1 MQINPLGA
9 WFAFFVCKTS
19 TYSPTLLKSVV
30 KIINCNVLKKFSCN
44 YHFLLLTINL
54 DFEEMMLNNS
64 KRKI

>member
-1 MQINPLGA
+1 MQINPYGD

-19 TYSPTLLKSVV
+19 TYPPTLLKSVV

-44 YHFLLLTINL
+44 YVFLLLTINL

-64 KRKI
+64 K